1 MKQKITN
8 FITSLNATINVE
20 AENQNTIKLQ
30 IPNAVLETFLVTS
43 DKESIKEDADKV
55 EEFILL
61 QPAFKFTYT
70 DIDNTVKSFACV

>member
-1 MKQKITN
+1 M
-8 FITSLNATINVE
+8 TSLNATINVE

-70 DIDNTVKSFACV
+70 DIDNTVKSFSCV